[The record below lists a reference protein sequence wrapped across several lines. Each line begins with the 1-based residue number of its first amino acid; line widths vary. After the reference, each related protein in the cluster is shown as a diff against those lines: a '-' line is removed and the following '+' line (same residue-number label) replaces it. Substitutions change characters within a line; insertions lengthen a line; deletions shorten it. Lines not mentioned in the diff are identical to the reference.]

1 MLNKNFSFDT
11 IESFDNHISQSI
23 PNYLLIHEIIAGL
36 TEYFIDNDT
45 NVYDLGCSKGTLL
58 NRIAEKTN
66 KSDVN
71 YIGIDISNNLLPKT
85 TTKNNIRFINKDL
98 MSNNLKLSNS
108 SLMFSI
114 FTLQFLPKKN
124 RELMLK
130 RIYNGLN
137 KGGALIITEK
147 IYSRKSIIQD
157 LFTSLY
163 YEFKSKSFTSNEIMS
178 KEKDLRSMMNLMT
191 KKENEEMFRNAG
203 FKTYDT
209 FFQYYNFIG
218 WILIK

>member
-147 IYSRKSIIQD
+147 IYSRQKYNTRLVHII
-157 LFTSLY
+157 
-163 YEFKSKSFTSNEIMS
+163 
-178 KEKDLRSMMNLMT
+178 
-191 KKENEEMFRNAG
+191 
-203 FKTYDT
+203 
-209 FFQYYNFIG
+209 
-218 WILIK
+218 IL